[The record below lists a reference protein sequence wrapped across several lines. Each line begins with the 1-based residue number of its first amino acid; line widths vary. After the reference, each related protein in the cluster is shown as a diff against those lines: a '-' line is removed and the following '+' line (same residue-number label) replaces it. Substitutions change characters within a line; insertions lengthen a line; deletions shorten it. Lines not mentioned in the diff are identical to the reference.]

1 MDVICLYGSLVSVPG
16 LELLNTPTPGSPRL
30 YLYPLRRGTYGWE
43 HTVCHHVQTMW
54 RRGQELLVVV
64 SLPQTKASN
73 KAGRSVQ
80 SLLLLSSSFA
90 SAIAAEGRIIQSGR
104 PLGGNEKESFH

>member
-1 MDVICLYGSLVSVPG
+1 MPLGGKSGRRTIASVG
-16 LELLNTPTPGSPRL
+16 GKDTAI
-30 YLYPLRRGTYGWE
+30 YLSKAGDGGGRI
-43 HTVCHHVQTMW
+43 
-54 RRGQELLVVV
+54 
-64 SLPQTKASN
+64 SSSKASN